1 MVFIQVIS
9 AFLCTGNHGAS
20 GAEDAVLADLI
31 DQVQGNS
38 CPYMADH
45 TLTQQ
50 DRSCKRSPIY
60 NLPFLTGAPSKYVC
74 VKLAAECLGRM
85 GPEAHRAVPALLK
98 ALKFGPNDYDTG
110 DGTIATRSRIAWA
123 IGEIGDPEGIPG
135 LIDALKNAEPWESGY
150 GAINASGLVAARGA
164 IAKALGTFGPR
175 SRKAAPVLM
184 DMLRDGKG
192 SGHGDP
198 EYAAWALGRIGATE
212 SIPLLIELL
221 AHRNDTAT
229 LSAEALGMLAPASQ
243 DAVGP
248 LSQILLDANRDRVTR
263 WRAAE
268 ALGKIADVRAI
279 PVLAEALKDS
289 TTAHQSAKA
298 LATFGPLAAPV
309 MNEMFGLLKKPS
321 GATIDTK
328 SGSIHY
334 AGDSS
339 SLHSARI
346 ALIRLL
352 ERINSPQAFDALVE
366 LLPDPE
372 LANTT
377 VVLKALLHMDPEGGK
392 TKPVFAQLARSEDPV
407 ARWVG
412 VRGLGKLK
420 DTEVIPD
427 LVERLRDD
435 ECRVRDAAIRA
446 LCGHG
451 NAAASALPSL
461 IEIFHEEDRCTPE
474 LVGKAI
480 RKIGKWP

>member
-1 MVFIQVIS
+1 
-9 AFLCTGNHGAS
+9 
-20 GAEDAVLADLI
+20 
-31 DQVQGNS
+31 
-38 CPYMADH
+38 
-45 TLTQQ
+45 
-50 DRSCKRSPIY
+50 
-60 NLPFLTGAPSKYVC
+60 
-74 VKLAAECLGRM
+74 M
-85 GPEAHRAVPALLK
+85 GPDARPAVPALLK
-98 ALKFGPNDYDTG
+98 ALRDGPNDYNTG
-110 DGTIATRSRIAWA
+110 DGTIGTRSRIAWA
-123 IGEIGDPEGIPG
+123 LGEIDDPAAIPG
-135 LIDALKNAEPWESGY
+135 LIDALKNAEPWERGY
-150 GAINASGLVAARGA
+150 GAINASRLVAARGA

-175 SRKAAPVLM
+175 ARNAAPALM
-184 DMLRDGKG
+184 DMLRDGRG

-221 AHRNDTAT
+221 AHRDNTAT

-248 LSQILLDANRDRVTR
+248 LSQIVLDADRDRVTR

-268 ALGKIADVRAI
+268 ALGKIADVKSIR
-279 PVLAEALKDS
+279 VLAQALKDS

-298 LATFGPLAAPV
+298 LATFGPLAEPV
-309 MNEMFGLLKKPS
+309 MGEMIAFLKKPS
-321 GATIDTK
+321 GAVIDRK

-346 ALIRLL
+346 VLIRLL
-352 ERINSPQAFDALVE
+352 EKINSPQAFDALVP

-372 LANTT
+372 LANTS
-377 VVLKALLHMDPEGGK
+377 VVFKALLRMDPEGSK
-392 TKPVFAQLARSEDPV
+392 TKPVFAELSRSEDPV

-427 LVERLRDD
+427 LVARLRDED
-435 ECRVRDAAIRA
+435 CKVRDAAIRS

-451 NAAASALPSL
+451 NAEASALPVL
-461 IEIFHEEDRCTPE
+461 IEISRQEDRCRPG
-474 LVGKAI
+474 LVDKAI
-480 RKIGKWP
+480 RKIGKTQN